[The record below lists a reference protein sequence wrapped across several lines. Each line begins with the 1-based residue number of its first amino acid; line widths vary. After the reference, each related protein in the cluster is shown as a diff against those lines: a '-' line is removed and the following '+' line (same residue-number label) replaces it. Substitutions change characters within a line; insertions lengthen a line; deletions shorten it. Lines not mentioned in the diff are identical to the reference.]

1 MCTVPY
7 SSSFC
12 INHRRVHRSFT
23 CGTVAT
29 QDSSALT
36 PGWHHVAAVRGA
48 TGGLKIYCDGA
59 LVATS
64 SATTITSKAEQ
75 QQQEEEEEVVAVIDI
90 SAADAVPLIVGGGPL
105 GNFAGK
111 IRELQIYK
119 GALSQVELER
129 QAAAPP
135 PKL

>member
-48 TGGLKIYCDGA
+48 TGALKIYCDGA

-64 SATTITSKAEQ
+64 SATTITSKAAQ
-75 QQQEEEEEVVAVIDI
+75 QQEEEVVAVIDI